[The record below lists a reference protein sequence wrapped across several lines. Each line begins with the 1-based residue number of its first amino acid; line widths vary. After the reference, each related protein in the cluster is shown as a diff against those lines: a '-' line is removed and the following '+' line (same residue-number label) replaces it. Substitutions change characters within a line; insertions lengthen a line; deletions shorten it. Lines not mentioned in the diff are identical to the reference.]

1 MQKGELTMIFLLS
14 FLVLSFLG
22 LLQDLAGILAYEI
35 KETPPHPYGSKT
47 AFLFDIW
54 NPIFL

>member
-1 MQKGELTMIFLLS
+1 MIFPPLLS
-14 FLVLSFLG
+14 GPFFPRF
-22 LLQDLAGILAYEI
+22 LQDLAGRLAYEI
-35 KETPPHPYGSKT
+35 KETPPHRYGSKT